1 MLRTNV
7 CLDQKNQS
15 EDFIFIQQIQN
26 REAHTLHWI
35 VGNLPEGQKS
45 GDPSMKCRLLTS
57 RALSISGEA
66 VRIRTELITSIL
78 PDNSDSGF
86 DGS

>member
-1 MLRTNV
+1 MFGPENKR
-7 CLDQKNQS
+7 

-26 REAHTLHWI
+26 REANTLHWI
-35 VGNLPEGQKS
+35 VCNLPEEEKS
-45 GDPSMKCRLLTS
+45 GDPLMKCRLLTS

-66 VRIRTELITSIL
+66 VTIRTELVTSIL
-78 PDNSDSGF
+78 PDNSDSRF